1 MINEKPY
8 KKKHYK
14 VTTTDYKSTGLR
26 ICELAV
32 VYDERTEIPDDVT
45 DNDRCRVQL
54 NYFRTR
60 VAALE
65 FRDRMLRRTREVLA
79 W

>member
-14 VTTTDYKSTGLR
+14 VTTTDYLDTGLR
-26 ICELAV
+26 ICQLSTL
-32 VYDERTEIPDDVT
+32 YDVREEIPDDIT
-45 DNDRCRVQL
+45 ENGRCRVQL

-60 VAALE
+60 VAALT
-65 FRDRMLRRTREVLA
+65 FRDRMLNKARKVA
-79 W
+79 IW